1 MQIHLN
7 VYRSMPSLPKVHRPD
22 HLVRSTCEGP
32 NTFRP
37 AHDPPPGGDDL
48 GDTDSNEGRTLVDIA
63 KGKGVSS
70 ILGAVALLVVD
81 PFPATL
87 ESLKWLRVSARFLLL
102 LMVMMELP
110 GM

>member
-7 VYRSMPSLPKVHRPD
+7 VYRSMPPLPKVHRPD

-63 KGKGVSS
+63 KGKG
-70 ILGAVALLVVD
+70 D

-87 ESLKWLRVSARFLLL
+87 ESLKLLRVSARFLLL